1 MIIVISIKENK
12 NAFFIFKL
20 KILLIENFDPINGK
34 NNINPEKW
42 VRPIMNVFG
51 IEVIV
56 FIFFLLSAKNKINKL
71 YAIPNLKVANK
82 HTGNEDVIM
91 NKLKEFDIFT
101 LKKIIDSDIPK
112 KISNISEKFIFSRV
126 DVRQGKN
133 VYILYIIPNSEGD
146 K

>member
-1 MIIVISIKENK
+1 
-12 NAFFIFKL
+12 
-20 KILLIENFDPINGK
+20 
-34 NNINPEKW
+34 
-42 VRPIMNVFG
+42 MNVFG